1 MLRRKRGA
9 EFDLSDSDD
18 DIEARQRAKQKE
30 FAKMR
35 KALLENENV
44 GRIAQ
49 DPKKIAF
56 LRAIEDQE
64 HDLLGFLDQP
74 EESSPVDLDAPD
86 AVDSQSQPQLPT
98 TSVSLKR
105 KRPLQDSIP
114 DNANRPPPPARI
126 ARPPKK
132 PSTLADIRKS
142 VSQLIEQPGATSYHV
157 QPSSSPPSSDNENQP
172 TREPF
177 ASRRRTNPV
186 IDRLVLKRAES
197 TTASSSRLA
206 FHDPASA
213 AAPGG
218 FRVPSLLR
226 RATTSQLTS
235 GADKYGISTGT
246 AVTERAAGGGEKA
259 DFIKR
264 GGTRKSSIGYFARE
278 KETQMGLLEKDQKRR
293 EGLRKLMSQG
303 GLGLGRLA
311 AGTFD

>member
-9 EFDLSDSDD
+9 EFELSDSDD
-18 DIEARQRAKQKE
+18 DLEARQRAKRKE

-49 DPKKIAF
+49 DPKKLAF

-64 HDLLGFLDQP
+64 HDPLSFLDQQ
-74 EESSPVDLDAPD
+74 EESSQVDLDAPD
-86 AVDSQSQPQLPT
+86 TVDSQSQPQPPT
-98 TSVSLKR
+98 TSVLLKR

-114 DNANRPPPPARI
+114 DNANRPPPSVRSARL
-126 ARPPKK
+126 PKK
-132 PSTLADIRKS
+132 PSTFADIRKS
-142 VSQLIEQPGATSYHV
+142 VSLLIEQPGAVSHHAE
-157 QPSSSPPSSDNENQP
+157 PSSSPPSSDNEHNQD

-177 ASRRRTNPV
+177 VSRRRTNPV

-197 TTASSSRLA
+197 TTASTSRLA
-206 FHDPASA
+206 FHDPAS

-235 GADKYGISTGT
+235 GADKHGISTGT
-246 AVTERAAGGGEKA
+246 AVTERAAGGGEKG

-264 GGTRKSSIGYFARE
+264 GGSWKSSIGYFARE
-278 KETQMGLLEKDQKRR
+278 KERQNGLEEADRKRR
-293 EGLRKLMSQG
+293 EGLRKMSLG
-303 GLGLGRLA
+303 SLGLGRLA
-311 AGTFD
+311 SGTFD